1 MSMKALFDLTPF
13 TLLDFPDTPAAIF
26 WFAGCNLRCVY
37 CYNPDI
43 VFGEAHIDET
53 EALDFLKKRKGLL
66 EGVVL
71 SGGECTLYPNLIP
84 FCVTIKASGY
94 KIKLDTNGMRPD
106 VIASLI
112 ESELIDY
119 VALDYKATE
128 DKMSEICGGG
138 SEKRFWE
145 SFELLKNSGIEYEV
159 RTTLHPDLL
168 SDEEIVTMAKALKEK
183 GYERAFYAQIFQ
195 EGNGTLGQLSTPS
208 RRIDFTLVS
217 GYVTFRR

>member
-1 MSMKALFDLTPF
+1 MKALYDLTPF

-43 VFGEAHIDET
+43 VFGEARIDEA
-53 EALDFLKKRKGLL
+53 EALDFLKKRKGML

-84 FCVTIKASGY
+84 FCTTIKELGY

-106 VIASLI
+106 VIASLMAL
-112 ESELIDY
+112 ELIDY
-119 VALDYKATE
+119 VALDYKAP
-128 DKMSEICGGG
+128 DSKMGQICGSG

-145 SFELLKNSGIEYEV
+145 SFELLKSSTVAYEI
-159 RTTLHPDLL
+159 RTTMHIDLL
-168 SDEEIVTMAKALKEK
+168 SEADIVIMSKMLKSSGYK
-183 GYERAFYAQIFQ
+183 GEFYVQLFQ
-195 EGNGTLGQLSTPS
+195 EGSDTLGNISSCSHQADRDILEGHV
-208 RRIDFTLVS
+208 TLR
-217 GYVTFRR
+217 T

>member
-1 MSMKALFDLTPF
+1 VNALYDITPF

-43 VFGEAHIDET
+43 VFGEAHIDE
-53 EALDFLKKRKGLL
+53 EQALIFLEKRRGLL

-71 SGGECTLYPNLIP
+71 SGGECTLYSNLIP
-84 FCVTIKASGY
+84 FCIQIKALGFR
-94 KIKLDTNGMRPD
+94 IKLDTNGMRPD

-112 ESELIDY
+112 ALNLIDY
-119 VALDYKATE
+119 VALDYKAPDT
-128 DKMSEICGGG
+128 KMAQICAGG

-145 SFELLKNSGIEYEV
+145 SFELLKNSGIDYEV

-195 EGNGTLGQLSTPS
+195 EGNGTLGQLSASS
-208 RRIDFTLVS
+208 RRIDFTLLS
-217 GYVTFRR
+217 GYVTLRR